1 MFSLTPELLAIALL
15 LDLLLGDPH
24 RLPHPVAGIGR
35 LISIEERLYRRIGL
49 DGYGG
54 GLLLCLLTV
63 TGTAIAAWLLL
74 HLLQQS
80 APLLLNAA
88 TVLMA
93 WTCLAARSLHHE
105 SNLVVT
111 AVARGDLTAARM
123 LLSRIVGRDTA
134 ELDQEAIMRAT
145 VETVAENSSDGII
158 APLFWLILAGPVGGL
173 AYKAVSTLD
182 SMVGYRNERYYRMG
196 WASARLD
203 DLANLIPARLTA
215 LLMVA
220 GAPLAGLSGPGA
232 WRIWRRDRKN
242 HPSPNSGHPEAATAG
257 ALGVR
262 LGGGS
267 FYGGVFKEKPYIGDP
282 LNPVDLAAYRGA
294 IRLMYTA
301 TLLMAMIGIAFL
313 AVFK

>member
-1 MFSLTPELLAIALL
+1 MFSITPELLAIALL
-15 LDLLLGDPH
+15 LDLVLGDPR
-24 RLPHPVAGIGR
+24 RLPHPVVGIGR
-35 LISIEERLYRRIGL
+35 LISIQERLYRRIGL

-63 TGTAIAAWLLL
+63 TGTATAAWLLL
-74 HLLQQS
+74 YLLQQS
-80 APLLLNAA
+80 APLLGNAA

-111 AVARGDLTAARM
+111 AVAKGNLTAARM
-123 LLSRIVGRDTA
+123 LLARIVGRDTA
-134 ELDQEAIMRAT
+134 ELNQESIMRAT

-173 AYKAVSTLD
+173 AYKAISTLD

-203 DLANLIPARLTA
+203 DLANLLPARLTA

-220 GAPLAGLSGPGA
+220 CAPLAGLSGSGA

-242 HPSPNSGHPEAATAG
+242 HHSPNSGHPEAATAG

-267 FYGGVFKEKPYIGDP
+267 FYGGMFKEKPYIGDP
-282 LNPVDLAAYRGA
+282 HNPVDLTAYRGA
-294 IRLMYTA
+294 IRLMYA
-301 TLLMAMIGIAFL
+301 STLLMAMIGIAFL